1 MENWDT
7 LSAKLIIDR
16 WLNLCFPNRKSFI
29 EFEDKHHHICVYTP
43 ISIVLIDSGLWNFT
57 KTRWQLLFVIVMP
70 QMTRPPSAGV
80 KCGHTGPGSLCSS
93 SPPPP
98 PPARLTRPSGRKSSE
113 KLVRKYLL
121 KVEWGCLLSV
131 YLCWKCKGQSFN
143 HHKAKLLTPWKC

>member
-1 MENWDT
+1 MGNWDT

-29 EFEDKHHHICVYTP
+29 KFEDKHHHVCVYTP

-98 PPARLTRPSGRKSSE
+98 PPARLTRPSGRRSSE

-121 KVEWGCLLSV
+121 KVKVAHWVLWVGVPSKRLPMLKMQRSI
-131 YLCWKCKGQSFN
+131 L
-143 HHKAKLLTPWKC
+143 